1 MPSVADI
8 HNLPSLPA
16 RKRQRI
22 RDAEAEEFDED
33 DDDYG
38 EEGDVSRDRTENAD
52 TRTTVL

>member
-1 MPSVADI
+1 MPSADDL
-8 HNLPSLPA
+8 HNLSSLPA
-16 RKRQRI
+16 RKRRRI